1 MLKKV
6 IFLHVVPIIIAFMLV
21 FLSYTLVK
29 SHFNTKVST
38 EIVQGIQIKFS
49 GLYPNLND
57 EPNAEL
63 QYIASIKNKNQLT
76 LFGSSEFSD
85 SAVVPYFFLPDSL
98 GFQTIGI
105 GHAYHQELSILVE
118 LLAAHKF
125 NEGSKI
131 CIFLSPGW
139 FIADGTNVQAFIE
152 FARPNFL
159 KSIINND
166 SIPLKY
172 KRHIGRFIDTHSG
185 DIENMS
191 KVMSKFVDMSKICLT
206 HFFNSILNKYFGG
219 EINTIDKVNYEVV
232 ENNLKPKAWEGDFDL
247 EAKRLQTQFI
257 NRVTSN
263 KMYVYDDYYKKYVI
277 DENGNERSSIIEP
290 IDFKKNNE
298 YADFKLLVEYIKDR
312 KMNASFV
319 LIPFNPYY
327 YKNTEILKPLIDSVS
342 QTLTKNQIPF
352 YNLYVTNRASYEPGI
367 LKDVMHI
374 GNYGWMKIN
383 KYLYNLYVKHEK

>member
-1 MLKKV
+1 
-6 IFLHVVPIIIAFMLV
+6 MLV
-21 FLSYTLVK
+21 FLSYSLVK
-29 SHFNTKVST
+29 SHFNAKVST
-38 EIVQGIQIKFS
+38 EIVQGKQIKFS
-49 GLYPNLND
+49 GLYANLND

-105 GHAYHQELSILVE
+105 GHAYHQELSILLE
-118 LLAAHKF
+118 LLAANKY
-125 NEGSKI
+125 NEGSNI
-131 CIFLSPGW
+131 CIFLSLGW
-139 FIADGTNVQAFIE
+139 FSADGTNVQAFIE

-172 KRHIGRFIDTHSG
+172 KKHIGQFIDTHSG

-191 KVMSKFVDMSKICLT
+191 KVMSKFVDISKIDLT
-206 HFFNSILNKYFGG
+206 HFFNSILDKYFGG

-232 ENNLKPKAWEGDFDL
+232 ENNLKLKAWKGDFDL

-277 DENGNERSSIIEP
+277 DEKGNERSSIIEP

-298 YADFKLLVEYIKDR
+298 YADFKLLVEYIKER

-352 YNLYVTNRASYEPGI
+352 YNMYVTNKASYEPGI